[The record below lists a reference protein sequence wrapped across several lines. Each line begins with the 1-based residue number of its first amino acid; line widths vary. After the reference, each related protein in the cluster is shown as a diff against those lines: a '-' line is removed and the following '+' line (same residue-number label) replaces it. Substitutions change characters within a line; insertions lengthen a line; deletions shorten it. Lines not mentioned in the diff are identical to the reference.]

1 MVQPSRGQVPK
12 WIWSP
17 EIMAQTNTEIL
28 SELEAIIVFLKKTHT

>member
-1 MVQPSRGQVPK
+1 MPK